1 MVTLDIRVSDIRKRA
16 EIIEKLNEAF
26 KSSIYP
32 DTYAFESLGN
42 IHVSNTEIIGYHAMQ
57 VVCNMCEDILNKN
70 EALHRIEE
78 VLFLQ

>member
-32 DTYAFESLGN
+32 DTYAFEMQGN
-42 IHVSNTEIIGYHAMQ
+42 IHVSNTEIRGYHAMQ
-57 VVCNMCEDILNKN
+57 VVCNICEDILNKN

-78 VLFLQ
+78 VLFMQ

>member
-32 DTYAFESLGN
+32 DTYAFEMQGN
-42 IHVSNTEIIGYHAMQ
+42 IHVSNIEIKGYHAMQ
-57 VVCNMCEDILNKN
+57 VVCNICEDILNKN

-78 VLFLQ
+78 VLFMQ